1 MKIIGKKKQFAVE
14 YEIID
19 SKSLMGFA
27 KIWFGGNSI
36 GTNEDL
42 IFLKGYLINGLEQIG
57 NSNRI
62 KASINLQKEDVYM
75 TFKNRLSNS
84 NDYEIHKYLISL
96 GTFTDD
102 FTIFSFLFENEI
114 NIIWKLNS
122 NNTIFSD
129 LNTQSMEI
137 NYFKIDKNQY
147 FKIFEKIKE
156 EIIGYM

>member
-62 KASINLQKEDVYM
+62 DASINLQKEDVYM

-147 FKIFEKIKE
+147 FKIFSKIKE
-156 EIIGYM
+156 EIIGYV

>member
-1 MKIIGKKKQFAVE
+1 MKIVGKKKQFAVE

-27 KIWFGGNSI
+27 KIWFGENSI

-42 IFLKGYLINGLEQIG
+42 VFLKSYLIGGLEQIG

-62 KASINLQKEDVYM
+62 DISINPKKEDIYM
-75 TFKNRLSNS
+75 ILKNRLSDS
-84 NDYEIHKYLISL
+84 NDYEIHKYLMSL

-102 FTIFSFLFENEI
+102 FTIFSFLIENDI

-122 NNTIFSD
+122 NNTLFSD
-129 LNTQSMEI
+129 LNSQSMEV
-137 NYFKIDKNQY
+137 NHFKIDKNLY
-147 FKIFEKIKE
+147 LKILEKVKE
-156 EIIGYM
+156 EIITSK